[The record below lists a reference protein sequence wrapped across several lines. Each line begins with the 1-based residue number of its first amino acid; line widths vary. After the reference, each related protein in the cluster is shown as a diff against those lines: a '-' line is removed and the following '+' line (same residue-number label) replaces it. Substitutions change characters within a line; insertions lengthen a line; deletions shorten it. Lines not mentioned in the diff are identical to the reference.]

1 MGALRTVQPVALNL
15 YTDRVTS
22 HDDRVSAAAIRQ
34 LAMSGGG
41 CTRGAKPPRRV
52 DPNISRPPARAAVL
66 PTHTVSPGDG
76 ATASSHLSMAPVV
89 AIVLCTLVTIAA
101 ILFLSFFGSWMGP
114 VVSIDGVTATGLDA
128 AGAAGNATTTT
139 ISPSFDVAVRVK
151 MQRFHLA
158 PEAYARGS
166 VAVSCAGGAVTA
178 RGELPDF
185 LLYVTSP
192 SVVSATA
199 RAAPP
204 TTALSAGARG
214 RLAGELR
221 RGEVWL
227 DVSVSYRRSEDDPGS
242 MLSNGFRAMCAATA
256 SLGHGNSTATAVAA
270 AAAACTVVKQ

>member
-1 MGALRTVQPVALNL
+1 
-15 YTDRVTS
+15 
-22 HDDRVSAAAIRQ
+22 
-34 LAMSGGG
+34 MSGGG
-41 CTRGAKPPRRV
+41 CTRGAKPPRV
-52 DPNISRPPARAAVL
+52 DPSIGRPPARAAVL
-66 PTHTVSPGDG
+66 PTHTVSPGAGAGDG

-101 ILFLSFFGSWMGP
+101 ILFLSFFGSWMVP

-128 AGAAGNATTTT
+128 AAAAGNATTT

-151 MQRFHLA
+151 MRRFHLA

-192 SVVSATA
+192 SVVSATV

-214 RLAGELR
+214 RLTGELR
-221 RGEVWL
+221 RGEVRL
-227 DVSVSYRRSEDDPGS
+227 DVSVAYRRSEDDPGS

-256 SLGHGNSTATAVAA
+256 SLGHGNSTATA

>member
-1 MGALRTVQPVALNL
+1 
-15 YTDRVTS
+15 
-22 HDDRVSAAAIRQ
+22 
-34 LAMSGGG
+34 MSGGG

-158 PEAYARGS
+158 PGGVREGLRRRVVRGGRGHRARRAPGLPALRHLAVRGVGDGARRAAHHRAVRRRARPPRRRAAARGG
-166 VAVSCAGGAVTA
+166 VAGRV
-178 RGELPDF
+178 R
-185 LLYVTSP
+185 
-192 SVVSATA
+192 VV
-199 RAAPP
+199 PEI
-204 TTALSAGARG
+204 G
-214 RLAGELR
+214 RR
-221 RGEVWL
+221 PWL
-227 DVSVSYRRSEDDPGS
+227 DAEQRVSRNVRRHGVARPWEF
-242 MLSNGFRAMCAATA
+242 NGDSGGGGGGGGVHRRE
-256 SLGHGNSTATAVAA
+256 AVA
-270 AAAACTVVKQ
+270 KPSHYYKSR